1 MGAPFRG
8 HRMENFAGDQTMMLS
23 CAVYETNGEPAR
35 PSALVDAFEA
45 SRDSD
50 VFAWIAL
57 SQPTATEFAEVHDE
71 LHLHPLAIE
80 DALRAHQRPKLD
92 VFDSSLFL
100 VAKSANYDDTNETI
114 SLHEIHA
121 FVGDGSVVTVY
132 HDGNQAEPDH
142 KQMVDSMT
150 REPELT
156 ACGPLSVLYRLLDQ
170 IVDGYQD
177 VVDGVENDI
186 DELEAQVFAG
196 GRQNHAERI
205 FRLKRQVLEFQ
216 RAVLAL
222 EEVLDGLVRQQL
234 PPLFRTEAL
243 GMYFRDVQDH
253 ALRIVGRIETA
264 RDLLESALDANL
276 AQIGVRQN
284 EDMRA
289 MAGWAAIVAVPTLF
303 AGIWG
308 MNFKHMPE
316 LNWFLGYPV
325 ALGTIFGSGF
335 AVRHRLRKNGWL

>member
-1 MGAPFRG
+1 
-8 HRMENFAGDQTMMLS
+8 MMLS
-23 CAVYETNGEPAR
+23 CAVYQTNGEAPM
-35 PSALVDAFEA
+35 PSPVADAFEA

-57 SQPTATEFAEVHDE
+57 AMPTAEEFAEVHNE
-71 LHLHPLAIE
+71 LHIHPLAVE
-80 DALRAHQRPKLD
+80 DSVRAHQRPKLD
-92 VFDSSLFL
+92 VFDNSLFL
-100 VAKSANYDDTNETI
+100 VAKSARYDDQNERI
-114 SLHEIHA
+114 SLNEVHA
-121 FVGDGSVVTVY
+121 FVGDGFVVTVN
-132 HDGNQAEPDH
+132 HGGEQVGHEE
-142 KQMVDSMT
+142 MVRAM
-150 REPELT
+150 EHQPELT
-156 ACGPLSVLYRLLDQ
+156 AYGPLAVVYRLLDQ

-186 DELEAQVFAG
+186 DELEAEVFAG

-216 RAVLAL
+216 RAVVAL
-222 EEVLDGLVRQQL
+222 EEVLEVLVRQQV
-234 PPLFRTEAL
+234 PVPFRNDSL

-253 ALRIVGRIETA
+253 ALRIVGRIATA

-289 MAGWAAIVAVPTLF
+289 MSGWAAVVAVPTLF

-316 LNWFLGYPV
+316 LTWYVSYPI
-325 ALGTIFGSGF
+325 ALLTIFGSGF
-335 AVRHRLRKNGWL
+335 AVRHRLRRNGWL

>member
-1 MGAPFRG
+1 
-8 HRMENFAGDQTMMLS
+8 MMLS
-23 CAVYETNGEPAR
+23 CAVYETNGQAPR
-35 PSALVDAFEA
+35 PSPLMDAFEA
-45 SRDSD
+45 SRDAD

-57 SQPTATEFAEVHDE
+57 STPTPEEFAEVHDE
-71 LHLHPLAIE
+71 LHLHPLAVE
-80 DALRAHQRPKLD
+80 DAVRAHQRPKLD
-92 VFDSSLFL
+92 VFDNSLFL
-100 VAKSANYDDTNETI
+100 VAKSARYDDQNEMI
-114 SLHEIHA
+114 SLHEVHA

-132 HDGNQAEPDH
+132 HGGEHVGHDE
-142 KQMVDSMT
+142 MVRAM
-150 REPELT
+150 EHQPELT
-156 ACGPLSVLYRLLDQ
+156 AFGPLAVVYRLLDQ

-186 DELEAQVFAG
+186 DELEADVFAG

-205 FRLKRQVLEFQ
+205 FRLKRQVLEYQ
-216 RAVLAL
+216 RAVVAL
-222 EEVLDGLVRQQL
+222 EEVLETLVRQQV
-234 PPLFRTEAL
+234 PALFRSDSL

-253 ALRIVGRIETA
+253 ALRVIGRVATA

-289 MAGWAAIVAVPTLF
+289 MAGWAAVVAVPTLF

-316 LNWFLGYPV
+316 LNWYVSYPI
-325 ALGTIFGSGF
+325 ALLTIFGSGF
-335 AVRHRLRKNGWL
+335 VVRLRLRRNGWL

>member
-1 MGAPFRG
+1 ML
-8 HRMENFAGDQTMMLS
+8 LS
-23 CAVYETNGEPAR
+23 CAVYETNGR
-35 PSALVDAFEA
+35 PPHSSPLVDAFEA
-45 SRDSD
+45 SRDAD
-50 VFAWIAL
+50 AFAWIAL
-57 SQPTATEFAEVHDE
+57 SEPTPEEFGEVHNE
-71 LHLHPLAIE
+71 LHLHPLAVE

-92 VFDSSLFL
+92 VFDNSLFL
-100 VAKSANYDDTNETI
+100 VAKSAKYDDINEII
-114 SLHEIHA
+114 SLHEVHA
-121 FVGDGSVVTVY
+121 FVGDGSVVTVHHGNRSA
-132 HDGNQAEPDH
+132 HDE
-142 KQMVDSMT
+142 MVGTIEQS
-150 REPELT
+150 PELT
-156 ACGPLSVLYRLLDQ
+156 AYGPLSVVYQLLDQ

-186 DELEAQVFAG
+186 DELESDVFAG

-216 RAVLAL
+216 RAVVAL
-222 EEVLDGLVRQQL
+222 EEVLETFARQQI
-234 PPLFRTEAL
+234 PTTFRSESL

-253 ALRIVGRIETA
+253 ALRIIGRIATA

-289 MAGWAAIVAVPTLF
+289 MSGWAAVVAVPTLF

-316 LNWFLGYPV
+316 LDWYLAYPI
-325 ALGTIFGSGF
+325 ALVTIFGSGF
-335 AVRHRLRKNGWL
+335 VVRQRLRRNGWL

>member
-1 MGAPFRG
+1 
-8 HRMENFAGDQTMMLS
+8 MMLS
-23 CAVYETNGEPAR
+23 CAVYQTNGQAPRSFVLAE
-35 PSALVDAFEA
+35 AFES
-45 SRDSD
+45 SRDAHA
-50 VFAWIAL
+50 FAWIAL
-57 SQPTATEFAEVHDE
+57 SEPTPEELAEVHDE

-92 VFDSSLFL
+92 VFDDSLFL
-100 VAKSANYDDTNETI
+100 VAKAAMYDDTNERI
-114 SLHEIHA
+114 SLHEVHA

-132 HDGNQAEPDH
+132 HGNVSGQSEIVRAMEH
-142 KQMVDSMT
+142 Q
-150 REPELT
+150 PELT
-156 ACGPLSVLYRLLDQ
+156 AYGPVSVLYQLLDQ

-186 DELEAQVFAG
+186 DELEADVFAG

-216 RAVLAL
+216 RAVVAL
-222 EEVLDGLVRQQL
+222 EEVLESLVRQQV
-234 PPLFRTEAL
+234 PAEFRNDAL

-253 ALRIVGRIETA
+253 ALRIIGRVATA
-264 RDLLESALDANL
+264 RDLMESALDANL

-289 MAGWAAIVAVPTLF
+289 VSGWAAVVAVPTLF

-316 LNWFLGYPV
+316 LDWYLSYPI
-325 ALGTIFGSGF
+325 ALLTIFGSGF